1 MQVIMKSDIGRMR
14 KVNQDYVR
22 CYQQSD
28 HECLVVLCDGMG
40 GHNAGEIASQMA
52 CDDIIENY
60 QQQESLTDTSQIH
73 DWILSAIQH
82 AHMIVES
89 KSHESQEFEGMG
101 TTIVLVLCIHDNIYI
116 SHVGDSR
123 VYWVTDEF
131 IQLTRDDTLVNV
143 LVDSGTIS
151 QAEARFHPQK
161 NILLQAVG
169 VSDSL
174 NPSFLEKQ
182 INDGF
187 LLVCSDGLYN
197 SLSDEQM
204 MSILHAQ
211 EDIETRASQL
221 MDAAN
226 TYGGQDNISF
236 ALILTKGV
244 VNL

>member
-1 MQVIMKSDIGRMR
+1 
-14 KVNQDYVR
+14 
-22 CYQQSD
+22 
-28 HECLVVLCDGMG
+28 
-40 GHNAGEIASQMA
+40 
-52 CDDIIENY
+52 
-60 QQQESLTDTSQIH
+60 
-73 DWILSAIQH
+73 
-82 AHMIVES
+82 MIVES
-89 KSHESQEFEGMG
+89 KSQESQEFEGMG

-204 MSILHAQ
+204 MQ
-211 EDIETRASQL
+211 RA
-221 MDAAN
+221 
-226 TYGGQDNISF
+226 IC
-236 ALILTKGV
+236 
-244 VNL
+244 

>member
-22 CYQQSD
+22 CYQKSD

-123 VYWVTDEF
+123 VYWVTDKF

-174 NPSFLEKQ
+174 NPSFL
-182 INDGF
+182 
-187 LLVCSDGLYN
+187 
-197 SLSDEQM
+197 
-204 MSILHAQ
+204 
-211 EDIETRASQL
+211 
-221 MDAAN
+221 
-226 TYGGQDNISF
+226 
-236 ALILTKGV
+236 
-244 VNL
+244 

>member
-1 MQVIMKSDIGRMR
+1 MQVIMKSDIGGMR

-22 CYQQSD
+22 CYQKSD

-169 VSDSL
+169 VSDS
-174 NPSFLEKQ
+174 
-182 INDGF
+182 
-187 LLVCSDGLYN
+187 DGLYN

-204 MSILHAQ
+204 MNILHAQ

>member
-1 MQVIMKSDIGRMR
+1 
-14 KVNQDYVR
+14 
-22 CYQQSD
+22 
-28 HECLVVLCDGMG
+28 
-40 GHNAGEIASQMA
+40 
-52 CDDIIENY
+52 
-60 QQQESLTDTSQIH
+60 
-73 DWILSAIQH
+73 
-82 AHMIVES
+82 
-89 KSHESQEFEGMG
+89 
-101 TTIVLVLCIHDNIYI
+101 
-116 SHVGDSR
+116 
-123 VYWVTDEF
+123 TDEF

-204 MSILHAQ
+204 MNILHAQ

-221 MDAAN
+221 MDAA
-226 TYGGQDNISF
+226 
-236 ALILTKGV
+236 
-244 VNL
+244 

>member
-1 MQVIMKSDIGRMR
+1 M
-14 KVNQDYVR
+14 
-22 CYQQSD
+22 
-28 HECLVVLCDGMG
+28 
-40 GHNAGEIASQMA
+40 
-52 CDDIIENY
+52 
-60 QQQESLTDTSQIH
+60 
-73 DWILSAIQH
+73 
-82 AHMIVES
+82 
-89 KSHESQEFEGMG
+89 
-101 TTIVLVLCIHDNIYI
+101 TIFIF
-116 SHVGDSR
+116 VGDSR

-204 MSILHAQ
+204 MNILHAQ